1 MKKLLDISYILLG
14 LLVFVPAGVSAQ
26 RVVTLAE
33 CQELAAEHDPNI
45 RAAQLDLQAA
55 LAQRAEARWEYV
67 PRVSLN
73 AAGYYALNPLIYITP
88 QDILGGYWADVLSQL
103 VTDMANQIGVNPWYA
118 GFKSGWAASAMVLQP
133 VYAGGRIVN
142 GNRLASLGVQA
153 GELQLSLKR
162 RESAASVEEKYRLG
176 VSLQEKMQTL
186 EQAGQ
191 LLDSLERDA
200 SAAVAA
206 GLIADTDLLQ
216 VRVRQRELASGR
228 VQLRSALKLVKMDL
242 FNAIGFEFAYLDL
255 DSYVLEGDSFGEL
268 AAPEHYLQPDDA
280 QYTTEES
287 RLLAMQVESE
297 RLQKKMAVGE
307 HLPQISVG
315 AAYGYHDLAGMGR
328 GRLNGVGFAT
338 VQIPIT
344 GIGKAAARARRYDAQ
359 VEKALSQQEY
369 LEAQLALQLHQKRL
383 AVETAWEQLG
393 VATES
398 VAAARDAADKLRAR
412 YGAGQVTM
420 SDLLQA
426 ELTLRQAEEERIDRK
441 MEYNLA
447 VNAYLRRCGK
457 L

>member
-14 LLVFVPAGVSAQ
+14 LLVLVPAGVSAQ

-88 QDILGGYWADVLSQL
+88 QDILDGYWADVLSQL
-103 VTDMANQIGVNPWYA
+103 
-118 GFKSGWAASAMVLQP
+118 VLQP

-280 QYTTEES
+280 QYMTEES

-315 AAYGYHDLAGMGR
+315 AGYGYHDLAGTER

-393 VATES
+393 VATEA
-398 VAAARDAADKLRAR
+398 VAVARDAADKLRAR